1 MKKIIF
7 GLFCLLMSNIIADSA
22 PIVGYWKTVDDKT
35 GKARS
40 VVAIYEY
47 KQNYYGRMIGSYN
60 DQGVMDDT
68 IYTPKVRA
76 TALPGQPYY
85 SGMDFIWA
93 LHLRGDDYKG
103 EILDPE
109 HGDVYKAEVWVNDNG
124 DLVVRGKLLM
134 FGRNQTW
141 PPATKK
147 DFPSGFKMPDTS
159 QFVPVAPV
167 DDLMP
172 QLQ

>member
-1 MKKIIF
+1 MKKFIL
-7 GLFCLLMSNIIADSA
+7 GLIWLFVFSKAWAA
-22 PIVGYWKTVDDKT
+22 PDIVGFWKTVDDKT
-35 GKARS
+35 GKVQS

-47 KQNYYGRMIGSYN
+47 KDNYYGRMIGSYN
-60 DQGVMDDT
+60 SAGVMDDT
-68 IYTPKVRA
+68 IYNPKERA

-93 LHLRGDDYKG
+93 LDLRGDVYKG

-109 HGDVYKAEVWVNDNG
+109 HGDVYKAVVWVEDGN
-124 DLVVRGKLLM
+124 LIVRGKLLM
-134 FGRNQTW
+134 FGRSQTW
-141 PPATKK
+141 PPATKS
-147 DFPSGFKMPDTS
+147 DFPAGFKMPDVS

>member
-1 MKKIIF
+1 MKKFIL
-7 GLFCLLMSNIIADSA
+7 GLLCLLSFTSAWAAAD
-22 PIVGYWKTVDDKT
+22 IVGFWKTVDDKT
-35 GKARS
+35 GKAQS
-40 VVAIYEY
+40 VVAIYQY
-47 KQNYYGRMIGSYN
+47 KNDYYGRMIGSYN
-60 DQGVMDDT
+60 ADGVMDDT

-76 TALPGQPYY
+76 TALPGEPYY

-93 LHLRGDDYKG
+93 LDKRGSVYKG

-109 HGDVYKAEVWVNDNG
+109 HGDVYKAEVWVDQGN
-124 DLVVRGKLLM
+124 LIVRGKLMM

-147 DFPSGFKMPDTS
+147 DFPAGFKMPDTS
-159 QFVPVAPV
+159 KFVPVAPV

>member
-1 MKKIIF
+1 VKKTIF
-7 GLFCLLMSNIIADSA
+7 ALFFLLSSSLWAGTNIA
-22 PIVGYWKTVDDKT
+22 GFWKTIDDKT
-35 GKARS
+35 GKAQS

-47 KQNYYGRMIGSYN
+47 KDNYYGRMIGSYN
-60 DQGVMDDT
+60 AQGVMDDT

-93 LHLRGDDYKG
+93 LDLRGDVYKG

-109 HGDVYKAEVWVNDNG
+109 HGDVYKAEVWVDDSGN
-124 DLVVRGKLLM
+124 LIVRGKLMM

-141 PPATKK
+141 PPATKS
-147 DFPSGFKMPDTS
+147 DFSPGFKMPDVS
-159 QFVPVAPV
+159 IFVPVAPV